1 MIVATAGHV
10 DHGKTSLVKALTGV
24 DTDRLKEE
32 KERGMSIDLGFAY
45 ADFDGG
51 QRIGFV
57 DVPGHERFLR
67 NMLAGVAAVDFAV
80 LAVAAD
86 DGPMPQTIEHLA
98 ILDLLGIRHGAVALT
113 KTDRVSPSRVN
124 EASAEIRKLLSGGC
138 MKDAPIFPMVATSGE
153 GVPALREYLR
163 DVSGNMAARTS
174 RGNFRL
180 AVDRSFIVPGAG
192 LVVAGAVLAGAARVG
207 DQLMLSPQ
215 GIAVRVRGIH
225 AQNRPADVAQTGQR
239 CALNIVG
246 IELKPGM
253 AARGDWLVAPA
264 AHAPTARIDG
274 RIRLLASEARALAHW
289 TPVHLHI
296 GAAVM
301 NARVAVLSDRA
312 IAPGQEGLVQ
322 LVLDVPVA
330 ALHGDRFVLR
340 DQSAQRT
347 IAGGVVLDPFGPVR
361 GRAKPARLTQLA
373 AMDTPQAADALNSL
387 LTLQQDGVDLGHF
400 ALARNLAAGEMDEL
414 LRTLAIHTV
423 RDREVLRG
431 FAAVRWKSMCDEV
444 LLALRRWHRQQP
456 ESLGPADAE
465 LAMAVNAAP
474 SAPLLQ
480 AAVAA
485 LIDKGKVRRA
495 GFCLCLQGHVARL
508 SEHDAVLLERVT
520 AILQESGLRP
530 PIVGELTRMLDMEQS
545 ALVEFLERAGLL
557 GHLVRIARNRYFL
570 PATVEALIHVAR
582 QLSSESPQ
590 ESFDAATYRDRT
602 GIGRNLTVEVLEY
615 LDRARVTRFV
625 GGCRRLV

>member
-24 DTDRLKEE
+24 DTDHLKEE

-86 DGPMPQTIEHLA
+86 DGPMPQTVEHLA
-98 ILDLLGIRHGAVALT
+98 ILDLLGIRRGAVALT
-113 KTDRVSPSRVN
+113 KTDRVSASRVN
-124 EASAEIRKLLSGGC
+124 EACAEIRKLLSGGC

-163 DVSGNMAARTS
+163 DVSGNMAGRS
-174 RGNFRL
+174 SQGNFRL

-192 LVVAGAVLAGAARVG
+192 LVVAGAVLAGVARVG

-296 GAAVM
+296 GAAVTT
-301 NARVAVLSDRA
+301 ARVAVLSDRA

-322 LVLDVPVA
+322 LVLDAPVA

-347 IAGGVVLDPFGPVR
+347 IAGGIVIDPFGPVR
-361 GRAKPARLTQLA
+361 GRAKPARLAQLA
-373 AMDTPQAADALNSL
+373 AMDTPQAADALNGL
-387 LTLQQDGVDLGHF
+387 LTLQQEGVDLDHF

-431 FAAVRWKSMCDEV
+431 FSAVRWKSMCDEV

-456 ESLGPADAE
+456 ESLGPADAQ
-465 LAMAVNAAP
+465 LAVAVNAAP
-474 SAPLLQ
+474 GAPLLQ

-485 LIDKGKVRRA
+485 LIDTGKVRRA
-495 GFCLCLQGHVARL
+495 GFCLCLQEHVARL

-520 AILQESGLRP
+520 TILQASGLRP

-545 ALVEFLERAGLL
+545 ALVEFLERASLL
-557 GHLVRIARNRYFL
+557 GHLVRVARNRYFL
-570 PATVEALIHVAR
+570 PATVKELIDVAR
-582 QLSSESPQ
+582 QLASESSQ
-590 ESFDAATYRDRT
+590 ESFDAATYRDCT

-615 LDRARVTRFV
+615 LDRARVTRFL
-625 GGCRRLV
+625 GGRRRLV